1 MAPKKLKQQGKIN
14 LKLRKD
20 TKRKLKYKKFWEQQ
34 QHPRCW
40 SSTRGHIQE
49 MVADD
54 KLKNATAKS
63 EPGIEMTPGNHV
75 PTQYPSKIMSF
86 ECPVVVYAAN
96 EVTN

>member
-1 MAPKKLKQQGKIN
+1 
-14 LKLRKD
+14 
-20 TKRKLKYKKFWEQQ
+20 
-34 QHPRCW
+34 
-40 SSTRGHIQE
+40 

>member
-1 MAPKKLKQQGKIN
+1 MAPKKFKQQGKIN

-20 TKRKLKYKKFWEQQ
+20 TEVLRATTTSQMLVINQRP
-34 QHPRCW
+34 HPK
-40 SSTRGHIQE
+40 

-86 ECPVVVYAAN
+86 ECPVVV
-96 EVTN
+96 

>member
-1 MAPKKLKQQGKIN
+1 MLVIN
-14 LKLRKD
+14 QRP
-20 TKRKLKYKKFWEQQ
+20 
-34 QHPRCW
+34 HPR
-40 SSTRGHIQE
+40 

-86 ECPVVVYAAN
+86 ECPVVV
-96 EVTN
+96 